1 MTVSQKAALE
11 KYFADLDGVRDTI
24 PLYCQED
31 KIRGAMQLLLDT
43 EDMTYNEYEEYDN
56 RLRTKIW
63 QLEDKV

>member
-1 MTVSQKAALE
+1 MTVAQKAVIDR
-11 KYFADLDGVRDTI
+11 YFVDLDSARNYYQ
-24 PLYCQED
+24 LYTAED
-31 KIRGAMQLLLDT
+31 KIRGALQLLLDT

>member
-11 KYFADLDGVRDTI
+11 KYFAELEGAKDSI
-24 PLYCQED
+24 SLYLRED
-31 KIRGAMQLLLDT
+31 MLRGAMQLLLDT